1 MEEQID
7 KALFLLEEVL
17 SIAKEVQ
24 QKLEPLASVSLSY
37 PIPDE
42 EKDKVLDALESLY
55 NYADEHVISFS
66 DMHG

>member
-17 SIAKEVQ
+17 STAKEVR